1 MKDKA
6 AIHWDTLYKKEAPKL
21 IGVCRR
27 YVGSTSTAEDIVH
40 DSFLS
45 AIEKIDQFKGKG
57 SIEAWIHRIVVN
69 AALQYLKRNKIAQV
83 PIDQTFGL
91 SEQEAIIEDDRS
103 IRKVIEDAN
112 FSEEDLLTAL
122 DHLPEHH
129 RVVFNMYVMEG
140 YKHKN
145 IAKILGIS
153 VGTSKSHLS
162 RARKKL
168 IQVLSSKA
176 EQKKKRKRAIAL
188 LLFPESGSYIDAL
201 YQKKFRNFEIPAG
214 KALATKGI
222 NMPYKTGFS
231 IFKAPLFY
239 IGTAG
244 VIALSVVSVNHLIR
258 TNPSP
263 VKPVLVKDSIVKTH
277 HPVKK
282 KNRTAPM
289 NTKTKQL
296 NDSTRENKQ
305 DTIRVIVKK
314 PVYIRKVVIV
324 KDSVR

>member
-6 AIHWDTLYKKEAPKL
+6 AIHWDALYKKEAPKL

-27 YVGSTSTAEDIVH
+27 YVGNTSTAEDIVH

-83 PIDQTFGL
+83 PIDQTFDL
-91 SEQEAIIEDDRS
+91 SEPEAIIEDDRS
-103 IRKVIEDAN
+103 IRKAIEDAN
-112 FSEEDLLTAL
+112 FSEEDLLAAL
-122 DHLPEHH
+122 DRLPEHH

-145 IAKILGIS
+145 IAKILDIS

-168 IQVLSSKA
+168 IQLLSSKA
-176 EQKKKRKRAIAL
+176 EEKRKRKRAVAL

-201 YQKKFRNFEIPAG
+201 YQKKFRNFEVPAG

-222 NMPYKTGFS
+222 QVPYKTGFS
-231 IFKAPLFY
+231 LFKAPLFY

-244 VIALSVVSVNHLIR
+244 VITLSVIFTHHLIR
-258 TNPSP
+258 TTPNP
-263 VKPVLVKDSIVKTH
+263 VKPAFVKDSIEKTY
-277 HPVKK
+277 PASE
-282 KNRTAPM
+282 KNRTTPM
-289 NTKTKQL
+289 HTKTKLL
-296 NDSTRENKQ
+296 NDSMAENKQ
-305 DTIRVIVKK
+305 DTIKVIVKK
-314 PVYIRKVVIV
+314 PVYIRKVVVV